1 MKAVRIS
8 VLIVLFF
15 AGLSSCDVVKQAQKA
30 GNLLNCSFRLK
41 TVENL
46 SLAGINVQQ
55 LTSLSGLSVG
65 NIAQLTSAV
74 AGASLPLQFT
84 LNVEGKNPNTSA
96 AGLAGFDYI
105 LLIDN
110 IEMTRGALTRKINIP
125 AGKTTTIPMQMNVD
139 LKKVLSGK
147 SADALLNFAM
157 NLAGTGNKPSR
168 FSMKL
173 KPTIKIG
180 DYPLQYP
187 DYLTIGTEF
196 N

>member
-1 MKAVRIS
+1 MKSIRIPLIL
-8 VLIVLFF
+8 VLIFF
-15 AGLSSCDVVKQAQKA
+15 SITSCDVVKQAQKA
-30 GNLLNCSFRLK
+30 GNLLNCSFRMK

-46 SLAGINVQQ
+46 SLAGINIQQ

-74 AGASLPLQFT
+74 AGSSLPLQFT
-84 LNVEGKNPNTSA
+84 LNLEGKNPNSSS

-110 IEMTRGALTRKINIP
+110 IEMTKGVINRKINIP
-125 AGKTTTIPMQMNVD
+125 AGKTSLIPMQMNID
-139 LKKVLSGK
+139 LKKVLTGK

-168 FSMKL
+168 FSMKI